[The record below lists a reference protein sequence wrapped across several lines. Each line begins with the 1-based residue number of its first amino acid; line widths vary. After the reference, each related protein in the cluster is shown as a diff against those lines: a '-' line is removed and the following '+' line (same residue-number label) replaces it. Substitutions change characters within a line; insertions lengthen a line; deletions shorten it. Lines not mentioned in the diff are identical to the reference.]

1 MPIYEFT
8 CTKCK
13 NQFEYLVF
21 GNDKDIACPDC
32 QSKKVKRLMSACRH
46 KSGGRGGDY
55 APAASSGGGCAGC
68 GGGSCSTCH

>member
-21 GNDKDIACPDC
+21 GGDKDIACPDC
-32 QSKKVKRLMSACRH
+32 KGKKVKRLMSACRH
-46 KSGGRGGDY
+46 KSGGRGDY
-55 APAASSGGGCAGC
+55 TPASSSGGGCASC